1 MPTQNIECQLAQG
14 QLNRYLAGDA
24 ISEAALVQLE
34 GHVGECETCRL
45 MLVEKRK
52 ALENM
57 ITPQTAVVSAPD
69 SAKASVVERETP
81 HEAASPVPRFL
92 IDAIRKGV
100 PNRDKNES
108 KLKISTHAVIDDQRE
123 ALPTKSAFVKPM
135 MYSLGLAAVLIV
147 MSTVM
152 RDPTRFLGDRVGPA
166 KKSESANAK
175 GVTKDSVAKAQPA
188 TTAPLIQSPLSQP
201 DASTLTI
208 DSERQGPVAE
218 GSANPVSESIVT
230 ESSSDGSNE
239 PIVESSRTGIESE
252 PTSESS
258 PNTTESTPTTTTNSR
273 NESAPPASKIQPET
287 PTRKASTS
295 TSKRSTRTTTAKR
308 RTATKPTKKRQA
320 PAPVRQP
327 NRVRV
332 VGGPKTSSSPETD
345 SGPKLRVY
353 DEDGN
358 VVQKP

>member
-57 ITPQTAVVSAPD
+57 ITPQTAVVAAPE
-69 SAKASVVERETP
+69 STKASGPDRDIP

-100 PNRDKNES
+100 PNREKTES
-108 KLKISTHAVIDDQRE
+108 KLKITTHAVIDDQRE

-166 KKSESANAK
+166 KQANKPDSNNIAK
-175 GVTKDSVAKAQPA
+175 NSVAKDQPR
-188 TTAPLIQSPLSQP
+188 TTAPLIQNPTTQP
-201 DASTLTI
+201 DASTLNTE
-208 DSERQGPVAE
+208 SETQGPVVE
-218 GSANPVSESIVT
+218 GSVNPVSETVVL
-230 ESSSDGSNE
+230 ESNPNGSNE
-239 PIVESSRTGIESE
+239 PVVEASRTNIESE
-252 PTSESS
+252 PTRVSS
-258 PNTTESTPTTTTNSR
+258 PSSTASTPSKPVNSR
-273 NESAPPASKIQPET
+273 SESAPPASKIQSGT
-287 PTRKASTS
+287 PTRRASTS
-295 TSKRSTRTTTAKR
+295 TTKRSTRTTAAKR
-308 RTATKPTKKRQA
+308 RTATKPINRRQTTA
-320 PAPVRQP
+320 PTRQP

-332 VGGPKTSSSPETD
+332 VDEPKTNSATKTD